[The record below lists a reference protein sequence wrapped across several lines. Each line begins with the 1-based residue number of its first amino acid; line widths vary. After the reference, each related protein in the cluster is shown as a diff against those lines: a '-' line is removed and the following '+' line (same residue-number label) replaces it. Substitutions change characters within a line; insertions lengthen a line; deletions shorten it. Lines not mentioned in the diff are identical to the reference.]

1 MMSFA
6 QPAPADRQLPRG
18 HLIVLN
24 RSFRRTPEAENKSP
38 RTIEAYTDA
47 VRLLATYC
55 KAHGHRLVVGELQR
69 ADIQAFIAD
78 QLARWKPAT
87 AHNRYRG
94 LNAFFKWA
102 VAEGDLEVSPMGGM
116 RPPQLP
122 EQPVEVV
129 GPEHLARLLKA
140 CEGRDF
146 TSRRDTAVI
155 LLLVDT
161 GMRRAECAGMTLDD
175 VDLDQRIVWVLGK
188 GRRPRALPI
197 GRKTAQAL
205 DRYLRV
211 RDEHRLGHL
220 PRLWVGR
227 NGPMT
232 PSGVYQVVHDRARA
246 AGLPAI
252 HPHQLR
258 HAFATSWLAEGGN
271 ENELMLVA
279 GWKSRTM
286 IDRYTKATAVERARA
301 SHARLSPADR
311 L

>member
-1 MMSFA
+1 MPDA
-6 QPAPADRQLPRG
+6 RPAPVAGPLPRG
-18 HLIVLN
+18 HLLALN
-24 RSFRRTPEAENKSP
+24 RSFRRTLEAENKSP

-55 KAHGHRLVVGELQR
+55 QAHGHDPRW
-69 ADIQAFIAD
+69 QAPPGAHPG
-78 QLARWKPAT
+78 LHRRPARP
-87 AHNRYRG
+87 
-94 LNAFFKWA
+94 
-102 VAEGDLEVSPMGGM
+102 LEAGYC
-116 RPPQLP
+116 PQPLP
-122 EQPVEVV
+122 
-129 GPEHLARLLKA
+129 GPARLLQVGGVRGGPPGQPDEWNA
-140 CEGRDF
+140 TAAAARTTCRRGSSRASVSVAQDLRGRDF
-146 TSRRDTAVI
+146 TSRRDTAIV

-161 GMRRAECAGMTLDD
+161 GMRRAECVGMTLDD
-175 VDLDQRIVWVLGK
+175 VDLDRRIVWVLGK

-211 RDEHRLGHL
+211 REGHRLAYLPHL
-220 PRLWVGR
+220 WAGR

-232 PSGVYQVVHDRARA
+232 PSGVYQVVHNRARA
-246 AGLPAI
+246 AGLAAM
-252 HPHQLR
+252 HPYQLR

>member
-1 MMSFA
+1 MPDA
-6 QPAPADRQLPRG
+6 QPAPLRGPLPRG
-18 HLIVLN
+18 HLLALN
-24 RSFRRTPEAENKSP
+24 RSFRRTLEAENKSP

-47 VRLLATYC
+47 VRLLATSC
-55 KAHGHRLVVGELQR
+55 QAHGHPILAGELR
-69 ADIQAFIAD
+69 REHIQQFIAD
-78 QLARWKPAT
+78 QLGRWKPAT

-94 LNAFFKWA
+94 LHAFFKWA
-102 VAEGDLEVSPMGGM
+102 VAEGDLAASPMDGM

-129 GPEHLARLLKA
+129 RPDHLVRLLKT

-161 GMRRAECAGMTLDD
+161 GMRRAECVGMTLDD

-197 GRKTAQAL
+197 GRRTAQAL
-205 DRYLRV
+205 DRYLRA
-211 RDEHRLGHL
+211 REGHRLVHL
-220 PRLWVGR
+220 PQLWVGR

-232 PSGVYQVVHDRARA
+232 PSGIYQVVHDRART
-246 AGLPAI
+246 AGLPAM

-279 GWKSRTM
+279 GWKSRIM

-301 SHARLSPADR
+301 SHARLSPGDR

>member
-1 MMSFA
+1 MPDA
-6 QPAPADRQLPRG
+6 QPASRGGPLPRG
-18 HLIVLN
+18 HLLALN
-24 RSFRRTPEAENKSP
+24 RSFRRTLEAENKSP
-38 RTIEAYTDA
+38 RTVEAYTDA
-47 VRLLATYC
+47 VRFLALYC
-55 KAHGHRLVVGELQR
+55 EAHGHPILASELR
-69 ADIQAFIAD
+69 REHIQDFIAD

-94 LNAFFKWA
+94 LHAFFKWA
-102 VAEGDLEVSPMGGM
+102 VAEGDLSASPMDGM

-122 EQPVEVV
+122 EQPVGVV
-129 GPEHLARLLKA
+129 RAEHLTGLLRS

-146 TSRRDTAVI
+146 TSRRDTAII

-161 GMRRAECAGMTLDD
+161 GMRRAECVGMTLDD

-205 DRYLRV
+205 DRYLRA
-211 RDEHRLGHL
+211 REGHRLAHL
-220 PRLWVGR
+220 PHLWVGR

-232 PSGVYQVVHDRARA
+232 PSGIYQVVHDRARA
-246 AGLPAI
+246 AGLPPM

-279 GWKSRTM
+279 GWKSRIM

-301 SHARLSPADR
+301 SHARLSPGDR

>member
-1 MMSFA
+1 MRETMSSTH
-6 QPAPADRQLPRG
+6 PAPADRQLPRG
-18 HLIVLN
+18 HLLVLN
-24 RSFRRTPEAENKSP
+24 RSFRRTLEAENKSP

-55 KAHGHRLVVGELQR
+55 QAHGRPVLAGELR
-69 ADIQAFIAD
+69 REHIQEFIAD

-94 LNAFFKWA
+94 LHAFFKWA
-102 VAEGDLEVSPMGGM
+102 VAEGDLETNPMERM
-116 RPPQLP
+116 KPPQLP

-129 GPEHLARLLKA
+129 GSEHVARLLKT

-146 TSRRDTAVI
+146 TSRRDSAVI

-197 GRKTAQAL
+197 GRKTAQAV

-211 RDEHRLGHL
+211 RE
-220 PRLWVGR
+220 
-227 NGPMT
+227 
-232 PSGVYQVVHDRARA
+232 
-246 AGLPAI
+246 
-252 HPHQLR
+252 
-258 HAFATSWLAEGGN
+258 E
-271 ENELMLVA
+271 
-279 GWKSRTM
+279 
-286 IDRYTKATAVERARA
+286 
-301 SHARLSPADR
+301 
-311 L
+311 

>member
-1 MMSFA
+1 MPDE
-6 QPAPADRQLPRG
+6 QPAPVGGPLPRG
-18 HLIVLN
+18 HLLALN
-24 RSFRRTPEAENKSP
+24 RSFRRTLEAENKSP

-47 VRLLATYC
+47 VRLLATC
-55 KAHGHRLVVGELQR
+55 CQAHGHPIHAGELR
-69 ADIQAFIAD
+69 RGHIQDFIAD
-78 QLARWKPAT
+78 QLTRWKPTT

-94 LNAFFKWA
+94 LHAFFKWA
-102 VAEGDLEVSPMGGM
+102 VAEGDLAVSPMGGM

-122 EQPVEVV
+122 EQPVGVV
-129 GPEHLARLLKA
+129 RAEHLTRLLRT

-161 GMRRAECAGMTLDD
+161 GMRRAECVGMTLDD

-205 DRYLRV
+205 DRYLRA
-211 RDEHRLGHL
+211 REGHRLAHL
-220 PRLWVGR
+220 PHLWVGR

-232 PSGVYQVVHDRARA
+232 PSGIYQVVHDRARA
-246 AGLPAI
+246 AGLPAM

-279 GWKSRTM
+279 GWKSRIM
-286 IDRYTKATAVERARA
+286 IERYTKATAVERARA
-301 SHARLSPADR
+301 SHARLSPGDR